1 MIELTEDTELRCPL
15 CNEISTALQ
24 WDTYTE
30 SKCTTRQLR
39 RAYKSITTKGILSR
53 TKDFYYCCPYC
64 DKYSKAN
71 ALRFVRDSV
80 NDIESLIE

>member
-1 MIELTEDTELRCPL
+1 MKQLTEDTELQCPL
-15 CNEISTALQ
+15 CNEVSTALQ

-39 RAYKSITTKGILSR
+39 RAYKSITTKGILSK

-71 ALRFVRDSV
+71 TLKFVKINFD
-80 NDIESLIE
+80 DIESLLD